1 LRRARFGRGEEARLN
16 PTMKPF
22 ATWVMIATAGGLLA
36 AAVAMVVPE
45 IARPPA
51 EPVRSDAS
59 AVVEAPAIPDAR
71 PPALSPAPSE
81 TDGTAAAMA
90 PDARPAVTGSIP
102 VPLGPDRREAVR
114 VAPPAPPAPA
124 VALGPYRFS
133 ARREAGTLVLSGTVP
148 DAATRDEIVR
158 LAREQFFHERVVDET
173 HVAAGAPPRFRDGA
187 RLALGQLAQ
196 LASGEAT
203 LAGTS
208 LRIRG
213 DALYAQA
220 AEDIR
225 HKTGRNAPAGWAASA
240 EIRTRSAEE
249 TDAE

>member
-1 LRRARFGRGEEARLN
+1 
-16 PTMKPF
+16 MKRV
-22 ATWVMIATAGGLLA
+22 ATWGMIATAGGLRA
-36 AAVAMVVPE
+36 AGVATVVPE

-51 EPVRSDAS
+51 ERARSDPGATV
-59 AVVEAPAIPDAR
+59 AVSPAIPDAK
-71 PPALSPAPSE
+71 PPAISLGRSE
-81 TDGTAAAMA
+81 PDGTAAAA
-90 PDARPAVTGSIP
+90 PPDPRPVVTGSIP
-102 VPLGPDRREAVR
+102 VPLGPDRREAAR

-158 LAREQFFHERVVDET
+158 LAREQFFHERIVDET
-173 HVAAGAPPRFRDGA
+173 HVAAGAPPRFREGA

>member
-1 LRRARFGRGEEARLN
+1 
-16 PTMKPF
+16 MKPF

-158 LAREQFFHERVVDET
+158 LAREQFFHERIVDET

-240 EIRTRSAEE
+240 EIRTRSVDE

>member
-1 LRRARFGRGEEARLN
+1 MPRSRFYFATRARFWRGEEPRLD
-16 PTMKPF
+16 PTMKRF
-22 ATWVMIATAGGLLA
+22 ATWGMIAMAGGLLA
-36 AAVAMVVPE
+36 AAVATVVPE

-51 EPVRSDAS
+51 EQVRSDAS
-59 AVVEAPAIPDAR
+59 ARVAEAPAIPDAK
-71 PPALSPAPSE
+71 PPALSLAPSE
-81 TDGTAAAMA
+81 TDGAAAA
-90 PDARPAVTGSIP
+90 TPSDARPAVTGSIP
-102 VPLGPDRREAVR
+102 VPLGPDRREA
-114 VAPPAPPAPA
+114 
-124 VALGPYRFS
+124 
-133 ARREAGTLVLSGTVP
+133 
-148 DAATRDEIVR
+148 
-158 LAREQFFHERVVDET
+158 
-173 HVAAGAPPRFRDGA
+173 A

-203 LAGTS
+203 VAGTS

-240 EIRTRSAEE
+240 EIRTRSVDE

>member
-1 LRRARFGRGEEARLN
+1 
-16 PTMKPF
+16 MKRV
-22 ATWVMIATAGGLLA
+22 ATWGMIATAGGLLA
-36 AAVAMVVPE
+36 AAVATVVPE

-51 EPVRSDAS
+51 ERARSDPGATV
-59 AVVEAPAIPDAR
+59 AVSPAIPDAK
-71 PPALSPAPSE
+71 PPAISLGRSE
-81 TDGTAAAMA
+81 PDGTAAAA
-90 PDARPAVTGSIP
+90 PPDPRPVVTGSIP
-102 VPLGPDRREAVR
+102 VPLGPDRREAAR

-158 LAREQFFHERVVDET
+158 LAREQFFHERIVDET
-173 HVAAGAPPRFRDGA
+173 HVAAGAPPRFREGA

>member
-148 DAATRDEIVR
+148 DAATRDDIVR

>member
-1 LRRARFGRGEEARLN
+1 
-16 PTMKPF
+16 MKRV
-22 ATWVMIATAGGLLA
+22 ATWGMIATAGGLLA
-36 AAVAMVVPE
+36 AAVATVVPE
-45 IARPPA
+45 IALPPA
-51 EPVRSDAS
+51 ERARSDPGATV
-59 AVVEAPAIPDAR
+59 AVSPAIPDAK
-71 PPALSPAPSE
+71 PPAISLGRSE
-81 TDGTAAAMA
+81 PDGTAAAA
-90 PDARPAVTGSIP
+90 PPDPRPVVTGSIP
-102 VPLGPDRREAVR
+102 VPLGPDRREAAR

-158 LAREQFFHERVVDET
+158 LAREQFFHERIVDET
-173 HVAAGAPPRFRDGA
+173 HVAAGAPPRFREGA

>member
-1 LRRARFGRGEEARLN
+1 LGGEEPRLD
-16 PTMKPF
+16 PTMKRF
-22 ATWVMIATAGGLLA
+22 ATWGMIAAAGGLLA

-59 AVVEAPAIPDAR
+59 ATVAELPAIPDAA
-71 PPALSPAPSE
+71 PPALPLAPSE
-81 TDGTAAAMA
+81 TDGTAAAA
-90 PDARPAVTGSIP
+90 PPDARPAVTGSIP

-158 LAREQFFHERVVDET
+158 LAREQFFHERIVDET

>member
-1 LRRARFGRGEEARLN
+1 
-16 PTMKPF
+16 P
-22 ATWVMIATAGGLLA
+22 
-36 AAVAMVVPE
+36 
-45 IARPPA
+45 
-51 EPVRSDAS
+51 
-59 AVVEAPAIPDAR
+59 
-71 PPALSPAPSE
+71 
-81 TDGTAAAMA
+81 

-102 VPLGPDRREAVR
+102 VPLAPDRREAAR

-133 ARREAGTLVLSGTVP
+133 ARREAGTLVLSGAVP
-148 DAATRDEIVR
+148 DAAARDEIVR
-158 LAREQFFHERVVDET
+158 LAREQFFHERIVDET

>member
-1 LRRARFGRGEEARLN
+1 
-16 PTMKPF
+16 MKRF
-22 ATWVMIATAGGLLA
+22 ATWGMIATAGGLLA
-36 AAVAMVVPE
+36 AAVATVVPE
-45 IARPPA
+45 KIARPPA
-51 EPVRSDAS
+51 EQVRSDAS
-59 AVVEAPAIPDAR
+59 ARVAGLPAIPDAG
-71 PPALSPAPSE
+71 PPALSLAPSE
-81 TDGTAAAMA
+81 PDGTAAAA
-90 PDARPAVTGSIP
+90 PPDARPAVTGSIP

-133 ARREAGTLVLSGTVP
+133 ARREAGTLVLSGAVP
-148 DAATRDEIVR
+148 DAAARDEIVR
-158 LAREQFFHERVVDET
+158 LAREQFFHERIVDET

-213 DALYAQA
+213 HALYAQA

>member
-158 LAREQFFHERVVDET
+158 LAREQFFHERIVDET

-240 EIRTRSAEE
+240 EIRTRSADE

>member
-1 LRRARFGRGEEARLN
+1 
-16 PTMKPF
+16 MKRV
-22 ATWVMIATAGGLLA
+22 ATWGRTATAGGLLA
-36 AAVAMVVPE
+36 AAVATVVPE

-51 EPVRSDAS
+51 ERARSDPGATV
-59 AVVEAPAIPDAR
+59 AVSPAIPDAK
-71 PPALSPAPSE
+71 PPAISLGRSE
-81 TDGTAAAMA
+81 PDGTAAAA
-90 PDARPAVTGSIP
+90 PPDPRPVVTGSIP
-102 VPLGPDRREAVR
+102 VPLGPDRREAAR

-158 LAREQFFHERVVDET
+158 LAREQFFHERIVDET
-173 HVAAGAPPRFRDGA
+173 HVAAGAPPRFREGA